1 MLGAVNYIT
10 PNINNQSWTLAL
22 SGFDFEDYIS
32 SVIEY
37 ALMPYFS
44 RGLTVERTPRTRDQ
58 GKDLIIHSPVP
69 FSLFEKDFS
78 LCKKDNICIYIEF
91 KSSKDKK
98 ISLDKFS
105 KNLLLANKSKIDYF
119 VLVTNTS
126 IVPFSYY
133 EAYRNAQENGYIFY
147 LVDQYNLIC
156 FLKENAA
163 LRGEYCAPVDIPDI
177 SINYQSDFGKRNG
190 RPYLE
195 LYLLFQNNTKLPQI
209 CRFQLKSDR
218 NWSLSE
224 TEFDIFLKAGETN
237 CRCIGIT
244 KENFDGID
252 EILIKINYNNEIKN
266 VVICGDALD
275 YEFETPLVGEQH
287 RAIITQMITDIQ
299 KNTKIQLINL
309 QGEAGIGK
317 SRIIFEII
325 KQLRL
330 NGIEQIHYTCTSDFN
345 GSTTESLITQ
355 LASRFP
361 QIKLE
366 KLSDILCIPMHFK
379 RYVIVIEDIH
389 HADKDFFASLKGIAK
404 KGTSDTPFTIVMAGR
419 DDYTVYNESYFSFL
433 SWLKDEG
440 KSLITSYLVPKLKD
454 DECKNMIRAII
465 KGAPEIVIDRIYQ
478 ASENNPFYVSQFIE
492 YLLETK
498 LIYLLNRNT
507 VGIENVSTFCQK
519 VYIPDSVEAL
529 LNDRFNIIKDLPGGK
544 HLQNFLLLISLYGM
558 EAPKYIYHHFFSD
571 DNYSDVAIL
580 YKNHFLKFTD
590 ENNIAFDHENI
601 FLFLRKKL
609 YSDEIIR
616 ELAAILVASPNLLK
630 IYPDIPRATIYFCE
644 NDYTSCERLL
654 HPAIMEIQ
662 EIQNISSCNLTPKYA
677 DGYQIIYGLACK
689 ANNTDLQQK
698 TLLAWLYIALHNS
711 SASKAGWIID
721 KVSQIAHKDHTKAIA
736 LHLTIKQMQAHFYLQ
751 SNRIPEAKKLLLE
764 LIAQERKDSS
774 LFDDQTRFD
783 LFDRISSVY
792 TQENHK
798 VIAETYNQLS
808 YNLAKKLQDTKLL
821 TLSKI
826 LAAKIEFYSDT
837 SKALGLMQEAK
848 KLLNADMSPRINCHN
863 DFGILTAQCILNN
876 KDETF
881 LKMLLQQGKQLLTQA
896 TEIEYPGAIIR
907 GHCLLAI
914 LYYVTAISENEI
926 EQAKIH
932 IEMGITDSIRNGI
945 VKLMPHF
952 YCLLGIIAAREKK
965 PDKVIYQY
973 FQTMLQHLRQCDLF
987 FLGALDFTYSNIIL
1001 LTNYAIFLC
1010 EYGLESEVYRF
1021 LQEITYYGSTSS
1033 CNHKNCERGS
1043 ICFSSCQK
1051 NMSVFKENYQDITK
1065 GKLLFVGKKYQYAMR
1080 DTHTPFFIPLG
1091 V

>member
-10 PNINNQSWTLAL
+10 SNINNQPWDLEL

-37 ALMPYFS
+37 SLMPYYS
-44 RGLTVERTPRTRDQ
+44 MGLKVERTPRTRDQ
-58 GKDLIIHSPVP
+58 GKDLIIYSPVP
-69 FSLFEKDFS
+69 FSLFGKDFS
-78 LCKKDNICIYIEF
+78 LCKKKDICIYIEF
-91 KSSKDKK
+91 KSSKSNK

-105 KNLLLANKSKIDYF
+105 KNLLLANKSGIDYF
-119 VLVTNTS
+119 ILITNTS

-133 EAYRNAQENGYIFY
+133 EACRNAQENGYIFY
-147 LVDQYNLIC
+147 LVDQYKLVC
-156 FLKENAA
+156 FLKEQSA
-163 LRGEYCAPVDIPDI
+163 LQGKYCTPANISNI
-177 SINYQSDFGKRNG
+177 SIEYQIDFGKRNG
-190 RPYLE
+190 RPYWE
-195 LYLLFQNNTKLPQI
+195 LYLLFRNNTKLPQI

-224 TEFDIFLKAGETN
+224 TEFDVFLEVGEIN
-237 CRCIGIT
+237 CRCISIT

-252 EILIKINYNNEIKN
+252 EILVRIDYNNETKN

-275 YEFETPLVGEQH
+275 YNFETPLVGEKH
-287 RAIITQMITDIQ
+287 KTIITKMITDIQ

-309 QGEAGIGK
+309 RGEAGIGK
-317 SRIIFEII
+317 SRIISEIT
-325 KQLRL
+325 KQLCL
-330 NGIEQIHYTCTSDFN
+330 NGIEQIHYTCTQKYD
-345 GSTTESLITQ
+345 GTTTDLLITQ
-355 LASRFP
+355 LATQFP

-366 KLSDILCIPMHFK
+366 KLSDILHIPLHFK

-389 HADKDFFASLKGIAK
+389 NADKEFFSSIKEISKASN
-404 KGTSDTPFTIVMAGR
+404 SDTPFTIIMAGR

-433 SWLKDEG
+433 SWLKNEG
-440 KSLITSYLVPKLKD
+440 QALVSSYYVPKLKD
-454 DECKNMIRAII
+454 DECINMIRAII
-465 KGAPEIVIDRIYQ
+465 KGAPEIVVDRIYQ

-529 LNDRFNIIKDLPGGK
+529 LEDRFNAIENLPSGKDL
-544 HLQNFLLLISLYGM
+544 QDFLLLISLYGV
-558 EAPKYIYHHFFSD
+558 EAPRAIYNHFFSD
-571 DNYSDVAIL
+571 NNYLDATIL
-580 YKNHFLKFTD
+580 FKNHFLKFTY
-590 ENNIAFDHENI
+590 ENDIAFDHENI

-609 YSDEIIR
+609 YSAKIMK
-616 ELAAILVASPNLLK
+616 ELAIIMLSRPDLLN
-630 IYPDIPRATIYFCE
+630 IYSDIPRAAIHFYG
-644 NDYTSCERLL
+644 NDYTTCEVLL
-654 HPAIMEIQ
+654 HSAILEIR
-662 EIQNISSCNLTPKYA
+662 EIKNISSCNLTPKYA
-677 DGYQIIYGLACK
+677 DGYQIIYDLAR
-689 ANNTDLQQK
+689 NLNDIDLQQK

-711 SASKAGWIID
+711 SSAKAGWIIE
-721 KVSQIAHKDHTKAIA
+721 KVSQLAHKDHAKATS

-751 SNRIPEAKKLLLE
+751 SNRVSEAKKLLLE
-764 LIAQERKDSS
+764 LLAQERKDST

-792 TQENHK
+792 VQENHK
-798 VIAETYNQLS
+798 IVAEDYNQLS
-808 YNLAKKLQDTKLL
+808 YDLAKKLQDTKLL

-837 SKALGLMQEAK
+837 QKALNLMLEAK
-848 KLLNADMSPRINCHN
+848 KLLNTDMSPRINCHN
-863 DFGILTAQCILNN
+863 NFGILTAQCILHFED
-876 KDETF
+876 KIFLETQ
-881 LKMLLQQGKQLLTQA
+881 LQEGKRLLAQA

-907 GHCLLAI
+907 GHYLLAV
-914 LYYVTAISENEI
+914 LYYVTATSEYEI

-932 IEMGITDSIRNGI
+932 IEMGITDSIRNGT
-945 VKLMPHF
+945 VKLMSMF

-965 PDKVIYQY
+965 EYSLIYQY
-973 FQTMLQHLRQCDLF
+973 FQTMLQHLRQCDQF

-1021 LQEITYYGSTSS
+1021 LREITYYGSTLS
-1033 CNHKNCERGS
+1033 CNYKSCKKGS

-1051 NMSVFKENYQDITK
+1051 NMSVFKENYKDIAK
-1065 GKLLFVGKKYQYAMR
+1065 GKLLFIGKNYQYLMR
-1080 DTHTPFFIPLG
+1080 DTYTPFFIPLG